1 MLQLKL
7 KKLFLIYI
15 LLTANA
21 VSLASQKTF
30 VSPNNTLKIT
40 RECNKKTNECAFYLN
55 EKAIIGDI
63 PKDKAT
69 YKWIEDIFALD
80 LLRKY
85 SSHRINQSCNQICP

>member
-40 RECNKKTNECAFYLN
+40 RSVIKKQMNVLSILMRRQLLETSQKTKRHTNGLR
-55 EKAIIGDI
+55 
-63 PKDKAT
+63 
-69 YKWIEDIFALD
+69 IFL
-80 LLRKY
+80 
-85 SSHRINQSCNQICP
+85 H

>member
-40 RECNKKTNECAFYLN
+40 RECNKKN
-55 EKAIIGDI
+55 K
-63 PKDKAT
+63 
-69 YKWIEDIFALD
+69 
-80 LLRKY
+80 
-85 SSHRINQSCNQICP
+85 

>member
-40 RECNKKTNECAFYLN
+40 RECNEKTNECAFYLN
-55 EKAIIGDI
+55 EKAIIGDL

-69 YKWIEDIFALD
+69 YKWI
-80 LLRKY
+80 
-85 SSHRINQSCNQICP
+85 